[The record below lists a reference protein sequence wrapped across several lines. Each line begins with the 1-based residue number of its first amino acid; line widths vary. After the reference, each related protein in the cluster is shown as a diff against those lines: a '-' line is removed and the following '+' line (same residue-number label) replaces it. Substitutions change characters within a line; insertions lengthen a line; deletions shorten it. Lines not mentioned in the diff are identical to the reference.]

1 MSACAASAA
10 VSAWTLGPRLDA
22 GLVRGAGRLVLN
34 VVDDR
39 VLLSAVVL
47 DGGRLDLAGDV
58 GVSDVVVSDVAG
70 DVVDERV
77 YLGVLSPLRQAVE
90 YLDDLDL
97 RGRSFRRRGRRSRRS
112 AKSSALHWRGSCP
125 CFILHSLSSLLRSLF
140 LDLVLMPGILQ
151 PKACLLVT
159 GVGTLLW
166 SFLWCR
172 SNTGEDHLGAL
183 PLQRP

>member
-58 GVSDVVVSDVAG
+58 GVSDVFSIVAEQ
-70 DVVDERV
+70 VVDELVNLRI
-77 YLGVLSPLRQAVE
+77 LSPLRQAVE
-90 YLDDLDL
+90 YLDDLNL
-97 RGRSFRRRGRRSRRS
+97 CGRSFRRRGRR
-112 AKSSALHWRGSCP
+112 
-125 CFILHSLSSLLRSLF
+125 F
-140 LDLVLMPGILQ
+140 
-151 PKACLLVT
+151 
-159 GVGTLLW
+159 
-166 SFLWCR
+166 
-172 SNTGEDHLGAL
+172 
-183 PLQRP
+183 